1 MEGRTARPVKKNSRR
16 RQGRY
21 LLVWGGCDS
30 DNCAQAWRFS
40 SYFRSIETMPN
51 TTILE
56 RLTFPAGE
64 KIFAEGEQGDRA
76 YIVESGAVEVYGTKD
91 GQKVVYGTIG
101 KGGIFGEMALIDDK
115 PRMATARTAQPSTII
130 VISRN
135 MFQEKLAHT
144 DPFIRG
150 LLKIFAGNIRAMS
163 AKTGVAPAAPVPAQT
178 AEAAADTPAH

>member
-1 MEGRTARPVKKNSRR
+1 MA
-16 RQGRY
+16 
-21 LLVWGGCDS
+21 
-30 DNCAQAWRFS
+30 
-40 SYFRSIETMPN
+40 N

-56 RLTFPAGE
+56 RQTFPVGE

-76 YIVESGAVEVYGTKD
+76 YIVESGMVEVYATKE
-91 GQKVVYGTIG
+91 GQKVVFGNIG

-115 PRMATARTAQPSTII
+115 PRMATARAIQASTII
-130 VISRN
+130 VISRA

-163 AKTGVAPAAPVPAQT
+163 GKAAPPAAAPAPAPQASSDAVNPA
-178 AEAAADTPAH
+178 AE